1 MALAAV
7 VTEPHV
13 QHKRIRLVLVRLLN
27 SGRLITAQS
36 LQTGQILADVEP
48 ADLHHGQDRGGL
60 G

>member
-13 QHKRIRLVLVRLLN
+13 QHKRIRLVRLLN